1 MSLNSET
8 LSCFRANSLLV
19 DMSLNSETLS
29 SFRANSLLVDMSLN
43 SETLSCF
50 RGNSLCF
57 CSLILYLLQR
67 SIKNQL
73 YSLWFDPIRTQ
84 TSQSTAL
91 KSSMLTIQRIK
102 KEILSKRISET
113 LMNLKEKK
121 NQTFL

>member
-1 MSLNSET
+1 MTYLKCQKLLAEFKGSLKPIYKYLERT
-8 LSCFRANSLLV
+8 FYYAKK
-19 DMSLNSETLS
+19 
-29 SFRANSLLVDMSLN
+29 SFAIAEIHIHLHNL
-43 SETLSCF
+43 
-50 RGNSLCF
+50 
-57 CSLILYLLQR
+57 LYLLQR

-121 NQTFL
+121 TQTFL